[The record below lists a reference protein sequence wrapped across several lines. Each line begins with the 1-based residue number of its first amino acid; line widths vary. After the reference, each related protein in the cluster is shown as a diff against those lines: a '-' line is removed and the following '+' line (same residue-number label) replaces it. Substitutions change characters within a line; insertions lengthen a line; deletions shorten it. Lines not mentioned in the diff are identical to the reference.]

1 MTAEDLRT
9 VGLILGAMMLSGL
22 LLGTLLLALA
32 VRQVRRIDIPPD
44 AGLADTLHLTPFLI
58 VLAIDLLDFGLDF
71 LAAPVSWVIL
81 DRLGLKALRGISV
94 VEALI
99 PVTQFIPTLTLAW
112 LAVRLFGIRSGGPGT
127 KIIDQYR

>member
-1 MTAEDLRT
+1 
-9 VGLILGAMMLSGL
+9 
-22 LLGTLLLALA
+22 
-32 VRQVRRIDIPPD
+32 VRQIDIPPD
-44 AGLADTLHLTPFLI
+44 AGLADTLHLTPLLV
-58 VLAIDLLDFGLDF
+58 VLAIDLLDLGLDV